1 MPRRNGLG
9 TKSLKVIM
17 LHSIEDFCKKIQ
29 SIADQ
34 AKRLKELSQKSDSN
48 AEIQSMVEDIQM
60 QCRNVGNEGK
70 NTKLDF
76 F

>member
-1 MPRRNGLG
+1 
-9 TKSLKVIM
+9 M

-48 AEIQSMVEDIQM
+48 AEICLLYTSDAADE
-60 QCRNVGNEGK
+60 
-70 NTKLDF
+70 
-76 F
+76 

>member
-1 MPRRNGLG
+1 MPKRNGLG
-9 TKSLKVIM
+9 TKSLKATM
-17 LHSIEDFCKKIQ
+17 LHSIADFCKKIQ
-29 SIADQ
+29 CIADQ